1 MGYDRVY
8 NLGAFK
14 EWAESGGA
22 VDKPVEPG
30 MV

>member
-14 EWAESGGA
+14 DWAETGGA
-22 VDKPVEPG
+22 VDKPIEAG
-30 MV
+30 M